1 MTDLV
6 PLHFSHFKTFSYECW
21 FHWVPG
27 PLDTDVKSWAS
38 STCFPSAGDHRAPY
52 FWVHSSPQVS
62 RAPFPPPPPHFP
74 RATPHPTRHPLVTQS
89 RHQASPGRKIQHLS
103 VYRQGRLLYSRFS
116 QSLLSH
122 LFLRVL
128 LSWAIFSLPWWNL
141 YSPFCLY
148 LFHPHIPSPKDVRE
162 GNTASQKVPSSLL
175 RQYGGVTFFFSS
187 VMFIDATRF

>member
-1 MTDLV
+1 MSV
-6 PLHFSHFKTFSYECW
+6 GSIGSQV
-21 FHWVPG
+21 HWIWMSSPG
-27 PLDTDVKSWAS
+27 PAARVSPVQGEHW
-38 STCFPSAGDHRAPY
+38 APY

-62 RAPFPPPPPHFP
+62 RAPFLPHRLISPEPLPTPTLHPPV
-74 RATPHPTRHPLVTQS
+74 TRS

-141 YSPFCLY
+141 YSSFCLY
-148 LFHPHIPSPKDVRE
+148 LFHPHIPSPKD
-162 GNTASQKVPSSLL
+162 SQKVPSSLL
-175 RQYGGVTFFFSS
+175 RRYGWCDCFLFFSY
-187 VMFIDATRF
+187 VYWCY